1 MKEYWDSLTIGK
13 KVKFIIVSILGLLV
27 IIFSF
32 QNWGAGELHLFSFKA
47 SVPITLLIFISMI
60 IGYTISSLYNHK
72 QKALKDKEIRDL
84 KSRLKDCMTD
94 QKDSL

>member
-32 QNWGAGELHLFSFKA
+32 QNWRAGELHLFSFKA
-47 SVPITLLIFISMI
+47 SVPITLLIFISMV
-60 IGYTISSLYNHK
+60 IGYTISSLYSHK
-72 QKALKDKEIRDL
+72 QKAIKDKEIRDL